1 MYLGSVVG
9 VNKERGFG
17 FVKTDPNQEH
27 IHGFELTI
35 NVFGHFYK
43 CPVLKGYQFLSST
56 LGPGEG
62 GFWDSVVRCLPGSP
76 CGPVSRRL
84 CVPVSQRA
92 RASFNIAL
100 IPRLLIC

>member
-27 IHGFELTI
+27 IHSYELTI

-43 CPVLKGYQFLSST
+43 CPVLKGYQF
-56 LGPGEG
+56 
-62 GFWDSVVRCLPGSP
+62 
-76 CGPVSRRL
+76 
-84 CVPVSQRA
+84 
-92 RASFNIAL
+92 
-100 IPRLLIC
+100 